1 MKRGP
6 KLKPTTLKRLHGTFN
21 VTRDGKRGPEP
32 LAPGVLLD
40 PPEYLSPAQAARFR
54 EILADAPANLLRRW
68 DAPTLAGYVIA
79 ESAVIE
85 ANMARQADA
94 STFVRSSHG
103 VVVLSAALK
112 LQARYL
118 PLMKSFGELLGFSPA
133 ARAGMKI
140 EDSSPGPDDK
150 RWEEFDRATRRIEGK
165 APLTVEERRRNQADD
180 RRHKRMMG
188 QIRREAE
195 ERRAKEAAELEAAK
209 QALAM

>member
-6 KLKPTTLKRLHGTFN
+6 KLKPTALKRLHGTFN
-21 VTRDGKRGPEP
+21 VTRDRKRGLEP

-40 PPEYLSPAQAARFR
+40 PPEYLSPAQAARFQ
-54 EILADAPANLLRRW
+54 EILADAPANLLHRW

-94 STFVRSSHG
+94 SPFMRSSHG

-140 EDSSPGPDDK
+140 EESSPDPDDK
-150 RWEEFDRATRRIEGK
+150 RWEEFDRITRRIE
-165 APLTVEERRRNQADD
+165 ERRTR
-180 RRHKRMMG
+180 K
-188 QIRREAE
+188 
-195 ERRAKEAAELEAAK
+195 AAEFEAAK
-209 QALAM
+209 QAAGNAIDLPPPNLAKTTEGGG